1 MRERKFNEAISVYS
15 LCSKLANVP
24 MESIQE
30 LADSL
35 IDSYSG
41 QAGLKT
47 FHTDPWSCI
56 FCATVLVEPVTL
68 SCGHSCCKKCL
79 LKDLTRICK
88 KCGSKYDPIEE
99 DPIDEAEYIR
109 VGRCFYPLI
118 DVLNCSLQVSILV
131 TELVNKFWSKE
142 LDAVKLRNEGNRLY
156 SRGQVSASLAKYSEA
171 MELGNYKILQV
182 NSLTFSFYPQLL
194 TITW

>member
-1 MRERKFNEAISVYS
+1 M
-15 LCSKLANVP
+15 
-24 MESIQE
+24 
-30 LADSL
+30 
-35 IDSYSG
+35 
-41 QAGLKT
+41 
-47 FHTDPWSCI
+47 
-56 FCATVLVEPVTL
+56 
-68 SCGHSCCKKCL
+68 
-79 LKDLTRICK
+79 
-88 KCGSKYDPIEE
+88 
-99 DPIDEAEYIR
+99 
-109 VGRCFYPLI
+109 
-118 DVLNCSLQVSILV
+118 V